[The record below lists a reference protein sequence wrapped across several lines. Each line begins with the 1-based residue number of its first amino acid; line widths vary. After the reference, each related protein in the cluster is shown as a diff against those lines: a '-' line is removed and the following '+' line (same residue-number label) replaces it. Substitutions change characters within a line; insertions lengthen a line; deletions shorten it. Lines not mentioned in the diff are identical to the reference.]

1 MSRLRPARAARRI
14 TAAEDSVPPADL
26 ATASA
31 TPLPPA
37 TASGGGACVIRPLVS
52 IPELRACV
60 ELQGATWG
68 EGVETVPVTLLA
80 AATHVGGLV
89 LGALAPD
96 DTLLGFVF
104 SLAGWLG
111 DERVHWSH
119 MLAVRESARGGGLGR
134 ALKERQRDE
143 LSRRGVARIH
153 WTFDPLQARNAYL
166 NLDRLGARV
175 VEYVEDMYGVTRSP
189 LHLGTATDRLIV
201 AWDTAGERAPAS
213 GGVSDDAPPAAPL
226 LIEIPWDVQ
235 ALAAT
240 SPATLDSWRTTVR
253 ARFQS
258 ALREGYVV
266 AGFRRDVPSQRAWY
280 VLLRAPPPPDG

>member
-1 MSRLRPARAARRI
+1 
-14 TAAEDSVPPADL
+14 VPPADL

-31 TPLPPA
+31 TSLPPA
-37 TASGGGACVIRPLVS
+37 TASGSGACIIRPLAS

-104 SLAGWLG
+104 SLAGWLDG
-111 DERVHWSH
+111 ERVHWSH
-119 MLAVRESARGGGLGR
+119 MLAVRESARGGGIGR

-143 LSRRGVARIH
+143 LARRGVSRIY
-153 WTFDPLQARNAYL
+153 WTFDPLQARNAHL

-201 AWDTAGERAPAS
+201 AWDAGGESAPS
-213 GGVSDDAPPAAPL
+213 SLHVSDDATHAAPL

-235 ALAAT
+235 TLASTAPETVAT
-240 SPATLDSWRTTVR
+240 WRSTVR
-253 ARFQS
+253 AQFQS
-258 ALREGYVV
+258 ARSDGYAVS
-266 AGFRRDVPSQRAWY
+266 GFRRDVPSQRAWY